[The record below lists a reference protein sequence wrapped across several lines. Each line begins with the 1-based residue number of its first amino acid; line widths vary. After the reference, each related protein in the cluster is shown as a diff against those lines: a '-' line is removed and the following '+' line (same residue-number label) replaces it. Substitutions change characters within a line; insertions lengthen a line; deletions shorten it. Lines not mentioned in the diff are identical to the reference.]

1 MEISLLFDKHRES
14 KEFVNAIA
22 KACSK
27 RTSSCYIY
35 EYDEEKTYEY
45 RFILKSIIAE
55 PDHWQYELECY
66 NLDANKFVYL
76 QICSFD
82 RVCYYYASTFTSKI
96 VDQLSS
102 LTGAWLRMTQE
113 IKDSVG
119 NIAIFTAHRT
129 FRLKSNKSYGLNIPF
144 IHESRELIYI
154 DDDYNG
160 ICFHVIN
167 GQLKEANQSLIPLNT
182 SVFEVK

>member
-1 MEISLLFDKHRES
+1 MADNPLFDEHS
-14 KEFVNAIA
+14 DSNEFIKAIA
-22 KACSK
+22 SACSK

-45 RFILKSIIAE
+45 RFTLKSIIAE
-55 PDHWQYELECY
+55 PDHWQYELECFD
-66 NLDANKFVYL
+66 LTANKIVCM

-82 RVCYYYASTFTSKI
+82 RICHFCAVTFTSKI

-102 LTGAWLRMTQE
+102 LTGAWLRMTDE
-113 IKDSVG
+113 IKSAIG
-119 NIAIFTAHRT
+119 QIAIFTAHRT
-129 FRLKSNKSYGLNIPF
+129 FRLKSNKAYGLNIPF
-144 IHESRELIYI
+144 IRESRELIYK
-154 DDDYNG
+154 DDDYNS

-167 GQLKEANQSLIPLNT
+167 GQLKEANQSLIPIKT

>member
-1 MEISLLFDKHRES
+1 MEISSMFNKHRES
-14 KEFVNAIA
+14 KEFVDAVA

-45 RFILKSIIAE
+45 RFILKSFIAE
-55 PDHWQYELECY
+55 PDHWQYELECID
-66 NLDANKFVYL
+66 LTANKVICM

-82 RVCYYYASTFTSKI
+82 RICHYCAVTFTSKI

-144 IHESRELIYI
+144 IHESRELIYK
-154 DDDYNG
+154 DDDYNDVR
-160 ICFHVIN
+160 FHIIN
-167 GQLKEANQSLIPLNT
+167 GQLKEADQTLIPIQT
-182 SVFEVK
+182 SVFED

>member
-1 MEISLLFDKHRES
+1 MEISPMFNKHRES
-14 KEFVNAIA
+14 KEFVDAIA

-35 EYDEEKTYEY
+35 EIDEQKTYEY
-45 RFILKSIIAE
+45 RFILKSFIAE

-66 NLDANKFVYL
+66 DLNANKFVYL

-82 RVCYYYASTFTSKI
+82 RICHYCSSMFTSKI
-96 VDQLSS
+96 VDRLSS
-102 LTGAWLRMTQE
+102 LSGAWLRMTQD

-144 IHESRELIYI
+144 IHESRELIYK

-167 GQLKEANQSLIPLNT
+167 GQLKEADQMLIPIQT
-182 SVFEVK
+182 SVFED

>member
-1 MEISLLFDKHRES
+1 MADNLLFDKHSDSNDFIR
-14 KEFVNAIA
+14 AIA
-22 KACSK
+22 SACSK
-27 RTSSCYIY
+27 RAACCYIY

-55 PDHWQYELECY
+55 PDHWQYELECID
-66 NLDANKFVYL
+66 LTANKIICM
-76 QICSFD
+76 QICSFEQI
-82 RVCYYYASTFTSKI
+82 CHYAATFTSKI

-119 NIAIFTAHRT
+119 NIAIFTAHKT

-144 IHESRELIYI
+144 IHESRELIYK
-154 DDDYNG
+154 DDNYNDVR
-160 ICFHVIN
+160 FHIIN
-167 GQLKEANQSLIPLNT
+167 SQLKEADQTLIPIQT
-182 SVFEVK
+182 SVFED